1 MTSKTLL
8 TGCQVGPPDICT
20 PMKLKG
26 SDLMCSHTI
35 VLSISLSVG
44 FLDSLH
50 DPSPASIA
58 TLAQRWPNVNPY
70 VGPTSAHQR
79 WANVDL
85 SIGPTLAQRLHANV
99 GPTLCQHRPNV
110 GTLTLGQRWH
120 NVMPM
125 VVCQHWP
132 NGGCVTGFLWGE
144 PIGHRLN
151 KQSSWVTSDLRHQ
164 CDRRQCNIHM
174 SKNVTVLFRR
184 CTDWSKHNVQKDNG
198 LLLTGAKPLIWT
210 NAGIYCQLDS
220 CKQTSVKFNRNH
232 IFAFK
237 KMHLKMSSGKWRSFC
252 LGLNELIWIK
262 FSC

>member
-1 MTSKTLL
+1 MIL
-8 TGCQVGPPDICT
+8 TY
-20 PMKLKG
+20 
-26 SDLMCSHTI
+26 
-35 VLSISLSVG
+35 
-44 FLDSLH
+44 
-50 DPSPASIA
+50 PASIA
-58 TLAQRWPNVNPY
+58 TLAQRWLNVKPY
-70 VGPTSAHQR
+70 VGPTSVHQR

-99 GPTLCQHRPNV
+99 GPTLCQWLYANVVPTLAQRRLRYWLFVRGTHRS
-110 GTLTLGQRWH
+110 
-120 NVMPM
+120 
-125 VVCQHWP
+125 
-132 NGGCVTGFLWGE
+132 

-151 KQSSWVTSDLRHQ
+151 KQSSWVTNDLRHQ

-174 SKNVTVLFRR
+174 SKDVTVLFRR

-198 LLLTGAKPLIWT
+198 LLLAGAKPLIWT
-210 NAGIYCQLDS
+210 NAGIYCQLDP